1 VTGRKTIT
9 IMKNTNNIFLGV
21 ILIALGGLALGLVNN
36 WFSFDVSMRQI
47 ARFWPVLI
55 ILAGVAV
62 MLDSRRSL
70 MNSTSVLLVALAIPF
85 GIYNCTSNTFKKV
98 EDRLNEKG
106 FDFDVDVDDNDNE
119 FTYDEGSDSSSSANH
134 QTYKVD
140 KIAGVKS
147 AELSIGGG
155 AAQFL
160 LEKADAGQLFAADT
174 RLAGV
179 SGFALREEN
188 SGTHQKVSFKM
199 KGKNNIHLNDKGID
213 RKVILKLN
221 TEPVWDIDMEI
232 GAGDLKYDLTPYK
245 VRKIN
250 LETGASNIDLKLG
263 DLMNESTVKIES
275 GVANIDIEVPEGV
288 GCEIKM
294 DGALN
299 AKNFTG
305 FTKIKSGLY
314 RTEGFD
320 SAAKKI
326 YIDTDSGM
334 SNFTVKRY

>member
-1 VTGRKTIT
+1 
-9 IMKNTNNIFLGV
+9 MKNSNSIFLGV
-21 ILIALGGLALGLVNN
+21 ILILLGGMALGLVND
-36 WFSFDVSMRQI
+36 WFSFDISMRQI

-70 MNSTSVLLVALAIPF
+70 LNSTSVLLVALAIPF
-85 GIYNCTSNTFKKV
+85 GIYNCTSNTLERV
-98 EDRLNEKG
+98 EDKITSKG
-106 FDFDVDVDDNDNE
+106 FDFDVDINDGDGE
-119 FTYDEGSDSSSSANH
+119 FTYDEDSSSANH
-134 QTYKVD
+134 QTYKVE
-140 KIAGVKS
+140 KMAGVKS
-147 AELSIGGG
+147 AELNIGGG

-160 LEKADAGQLFAADT
+160 LEQADTDQLFSADT
-174 RLAGV
+174 RL
-179 SGFALREEN
+179 SGINGFTLREEN

-199 KGKNNIHLNDKGID
+199 KSQKKVRLREKGFS
-213 RKVILKLN
+213 RKVTLKLN

-232 GAGDLKYDLTPYK
+232 GAGDVQYDLRPYK
-245 VRKIN
+245 VGKIN

-275 GVANIDIEVPEGV
+275 GVANIHIEVPEGV

-299 AKNFTG
+299 AKDFTG

-320 SAAKKI
+320 NAAKKI

>member
-1 VTGRKTIT
+1 
-9 IMKNTNNIFLGV
+9 MKNSNNIFLGA
-21 ILIALGGLALGLVNN
+21 ILILLGGLALGLVNN
-36 WFSFDVSMRQI
+36 WFNFDISMREI
-47 ARFWPVLI
+47 ARFWPLLI

-98 EDRLNEKG
+98 ENKISSKG
-106 FDFDVDVDDNDNE
+106 FDFDVDINDDDND
-119 FTYDEGSDSSSSANH
+119 FTYDEGTDSSSGSSH

-140 KIAGVKS
+140 KVAGVKS
-147 AELSIGGG
+147 AELKIGGG

-160 LEKADAGQLFAADT
+160 LERADPDQLFSADT

-179 SGFALREEN
+179 SGFTLREEAT
-188 SGTHQKVSFKM
+188 GTHQKVSFKM
-199 KGKNNIHLNDKGID
+199 KSQKNIRLNDKGLN
-213 RKVILKLN
+213 RKVTLKLN

-232 GAGDLKYDLTPYK
+232 GAGDLQYDLTAYK
-245 VRKIN
+245 VGKIN

-263 DLMNESTVKIES
+263 DLMDESTVKIES
-275 GVANIDIEVPEGV
+275 GVANINIQVPEGV

-294 DGALN
+294 GGALN
-299 AKNFTG
+299 ARNFTG
-305 FTKIKSGLY
+305 FTKIRSGLY

-326 YIDTDSGM
+326 YINTDSGM
-334 SNFTVKRY
+334 SNFTVRRY

>member
-1 VTGRKTIT
+1 
-9 IMKNTNNIFLGV
+9 MKNSNNIFLGI
-21 ILIALGGLALGLVNN
+21 ILILLGGLALGLVND
-36 WFSFDVSMRQI
+36 WFSFDISMRQI
-47 ARFWPVLI
+47 ARFWPLLI
-55 ILAGVAV
+55 ILAGIGV

-70 MNSTSVLLVALAIPF
+70 LNSTSVLLVALAIPF
-85 GIYNCTSNTFKKV
+85 GIYNCTSNTFDKV
-98 EDRLNEKG
+98 ESNIIDGKG
-106 FDFDVDVDDNDNE
+106 FDFDVDIS
-119 FTYDEGSDSSSSANH
+119 DEDADFSYEEGTDSSSNTNH
-134 QTYKVD
+134 QTYNVD
-140 KIAGVKS
+140 KATGVKS
-147 AELSIGGG
+147 AELKIGGG

-160 LEKADAGQLFAADT
+160 LEKADDNQLFAADT

-179 SGFALREEN
+179 SGFTLRDET
-188 SGTHQKVSFKM
+188 SGSHQKVSFKM
-199 KGKNNIHLNDKGID
+199 KSQKNIRLNDKGLN

-245 VRKIN
+245 VSKIN
-250 LETGASNIDLKLG
+250 LETGASNIDLKMG
-263 DLMNESTVKIES
+263 DLMNESNVKIES
-275 GVANIDIEVPEGV
+275 GVANINIEVPEGV
-288 GCEIKM
+288 GCQIKM

-299 AKNFTG
+299 ARNFTG

-334 SNFTVKRY
+334 SNFTVSRY

>member
-1 VTGRKTIT
+1 
-9 IMKNTNNIFLGV
+9 MKNSNNIFLGA
-21 ILIALGGLALGLVNN
+21 ILIVLGGLALGLVNN
-36 WFSFDVSMRQI
+36 WFSFDISMREV
-47 ARFWPVLI
+47 ARFWPLLI

-98 EDRLNEKG
+98 EDKINHQG
-106 FDFDVDVDDNDNE
+106 FDFDVDINDDDSD
-119 FTYDEGSDSSSSANH
+119 FTYDEGKDSSSAGSH
-134 QTYKVD
+134 QTYQVEKT
-140 KIAGVKS
+140 AGVKS
-147 AELSIGGG
+147 AELKIGGG

-160 LEKADAGQLFAADT
+160 LEQAGPDQLFAADT
-174 RLAGV
+174 RHAGV
-179 SGFALREEN
+179 NGFSLREET
-188 SGTHQKVSFKM
+188 SGNHQKVTFKM
-199 KGKNNIHLNDKGID
+199 KNQKNIRLNDKGLN
-213 RKVILKLN
+213 RKVLLKLN

-232 GAGDLKYDLTPYK
+232 GAGDVKYDLAAYK
-245 VRKIN
+245 VEKIN

-263 DLMNESTVKIES
+263 DLLSESTVKIES
-275 GVANIDIEVPEGV
+275 GVANINIEVPEGV

-334 SNFTVKRY
+334 SNFTVRRY

>member
-1 VTGRKTIT
+1 
-9 IMKNTNNIFLGV
+9 MKNTNNIFLGV
-21 ILIALGGLALGLVNN
+21 ILILLGGLALGLVND
-36 WFSFDVSMRQI
+36 WFDFDISMRQI

-70 MNSTSVLLVALAIPF
+70 LNSTSVLLVALAIPF
-85 GIYNCTSNTFKKV
+85 GIYNCTSSTFKKV
-98 EDRLNEKG
+98 EDRINREG
-106 FDFDVDVDDNDNE
+106 FDFDVDISDNDAE
-119 FTYDEGSDSSSSANH
+119 FSYEDGNDSTTSGSDN
-134 QTYKVD
+134 QVYKVN
-140 KIAGVKS
+140 KAAGVKS
-147 AELSIGGG
+147 AELKIGGG

-160 LEKADAGQLFAADT
+160 LEEADSEQLFSADT
-174 RLAGV
+174 RM
-179 SGFALREEN
+179 SGTNGFSLREET
-188 SGTHQKVSFKM
+188 SGNHQKVTFKM
-199 KGKNNIHLNDKGID
+199 KSQKNIRLKEKGLD
-213 RKVILKLN
+213 RKVTMKLS

-245 VRKIN
+245 VSKIN
-250 LETGASNIDLKLG
+250 LETGASNINLKMG

-275 GVANIDIEVPEGV
+275 GVANIHIEVPEGV

-320 SAAKKI
+320 NAAKKI

-334 SNFTVKRY
+334 SNFTVRRY

>member
-1 VTGRKTIT
+1 
-9 IMKNTNNIFLGV
+9 MKNSNSIFLGV
-21 ILIALGGLALGLVNN
+21 ILILLGGLALGLVND
-36 WFSFDVSMRQI
+36 WFSFDISMREI

-70 MNSTSVLLVALAIPF
+70 LNSTSVLLVALAIPF

-98 EDRLNEKG
+98 EDRFMDGKG
-106 FDFDVDVDDNDNE
+106 FDFDVDINDEDNG
-119 FTYDEGSDSSSSANH
+119 FTYEEGSDSSSAGNH

-140 KIAGVKS
+140 KAAGVKS
-147 AELSIGGG
+147 AELKIGGG

-160 LEKADAGQLFAADT
+160 LEQAGADQLFAADT

-179 SGFALREEN
+179 SGFTLHEET
-188 SGTHQKVSFKM
+188 SGSHQKVSFKM
-199 KGKNNIHLNDKGID
+199 KSQKNIRLNDKGLN
-213 RKVILKLN
+213 RKVTLKLN

-245 VRKIN
+245 VGKIN

-275 GVANIDIEVPEGV
+275 GVANINIEVPEGV
-288 GCEIKM
+288 GCQIKM

-305 FTKIKSGLY
+305 FTKISSGLY

-320 SAAKKI
+320 NAAKKI

-334 SNFTVKRY
+334 SNFTVRRY

>member
-1 VTGRKTIT
+1 
-9 IMKNTNNIFLGV
+9 MKNSNSIFLGA
-21 ILIALGGLALGLVNN
+21 ILIVLGALALGLVND

-85 GIYNCTSNTFKKV
+85 GIYNCTSNTFDKV
-98 EDRLNEKG
+98 EDRISGKG
-106 FDFDVDVDDNDNE
+106 FDFDVDINDSDDE
-119 FTYDEGSDSSSSANH
+119 FTYDEGTDSSSSTSH

-140 KIAGVKS
+140 KVAGVKS
-147 AELSIGGG
+147 AELMIGGG

-160 LEKADAGQLFAADT
+160 LEKADADQLFAADT

-179 SGFALREEN
+179 SGFTLREEN
-188 SGTHQKVSFKM
+188 TGTHQKVSFKM
-199 KGKNNIHLNDKGID
+199 KSQKNIRLKDKGID
-213 RKVILKLN
+213 RKVTLKLN
-221 TEPVWDIDMEI
+221 TEPVWDINMEI
-232 GAGDLKYDLTPYK
+232 GAGDLKYDLTSYK
-245 VRKIN
+245 VGKIK
-250 LETGASNIDLKLG
+250 LETGASNIDLKMG
-263 DLMNESTVKIES
+263 DLMSESTVKIES
-275 GVANIDIEVPEGV
+275 GVANINIEVPTGV

-334 SNFTVKRY
+334 SNFTVSRY

>member
-1 VTGRKTIT
+1 
-9 IMKNTNNIFLGV
+9 MKNTNNIFLGA
-21 ILIALGGLALGLVNN
+21 ILILLGGLALGLVNN
-36 WFSFDVSMRQI
+36 WFSFDISMREI

-62 MLDSRRSL
+62 MLDSRRSML
-70 MNSTSVLLVALAIPF
+70 NSTSVLLVALAIPF

-98 EDRLNEKG
+98 EDRFSEKG
-106 FDFDVDVDDNDNE
+106 FDFDVDISDDDST
-119 FTYDEGSDSSSSANH
+119 FTYEEGATTH

-140 KIAGVKS
+140 KNEGVKT
-147 AELSIGGG
+147 AELNIGGG

-160 LEKADAGQLFAADT
+160 LEEASSDQLFAADT

-179 SGFALREEN
+179 SDFTLREET
-188 SGTHQKVSFKM
+188 SGSHQKVSFKM
-199 KGKNNIHLNDKGID
+199 KSQKKVRLNDKGLS
-213 RKVILKLN
+213 RKVTLKLN
-221 TEPVWDIDMEI
+221 TEPVWNIDMEI

-245 VRKIN
+245 VEKIN
-250 LETGASNIDLKLG
+250 LETGASNIDLKMG
-263 DLMNESTVKIES
+263 DLVNESTVKIES
-275 GVANIDIEVPEGV
+275 GVANIHIEVPEGV

-305 FTKIKSGLY
+305 FTKINSRLY

-334 SNFTVKRY
+334 SNFTVRRY

>member
-1 VTGRKTIT
+1 
-9 IMKNTNNIFLGV
+9 MKNSNNIFMGV
-21 ILIALGGLALGLVNN
+21 ILIVLGGLALGLIND
-36 WFSFDVSMRQI
+36 WFSFDISMREI
-47 ARFWPVLI
+47 ARFWPILI
-55 ILAGVAV
+55 ILAGIAV

-70 MNSTSVLLVALAIPF
+70 LNSTSVLLVALAIPF
-85 GIYNCTSNTFKKV
+85 GVYNCTSNTLKKV
-98 EDRLNEKG
+98 EDKMHGKG
-106 FDFDVDVDDNDNE
+106 FDFDVDVNDDD
-119 FTYDEGSDSSSSANH
+119 FTYDEGTDSTSEANH

-140 KIAGVKS
+140 KVEGVKS
-147 AELSIGGG
+147 AELKIGGG
-155 AAQFL
+155 AARFL
-160 LEKADAGQLFAADT
+160 LEQAEPGQLFAADT

-179 SGFALREEN
+179 SGFTLREEA
-188 SGTHQKVSFKM
+188 SGSHQKVVFKM
-199 KGKNNIHLNDKGID
+199 KSQKNIRLNDKGLD
-213 RKVILKLN
+213 RKVTLKLN
-221 TEPVWDIDMEI
+221 TEPVWDINMEI

-245 VRKIN
+245 VEKIT

-263 DLMNESTVKIES
+263 DLLSQSNVKIES
-275 GVANIDIEVPEGV
+275 GVANIEIAVPENV

-334 SNFTVKRY
+334 SNFTVRRY

>member
-1 VTGRKTIT
+1 
-9 IMKNTNNIFLGV
+9 MKNTNNIFLGV
-21 ILIALGGLALGLVNN
+21 ILILLGGLALGLVND
-36 WFSFDVSMRQI
+36 WFSFDISMRQI
-47 ARFWPVLI
+47 ARFWPLLI
-55 ILAGVAV
+55 ILAGIAV

-70 MNSTSVLLVALAIPF
+70 LNSTSVLLVALAIPF
-85 GIYNCTSNTFKKV
+85 GIYNCTTNTFKKV
-98 EDRLNEKG
+98 EDRISSKG
-106 FDFDVDVDDNDNE
+106 FDFDVDINDEDSNFSYE
-119 FTYDEGSDSSSSANH
+119 EGNDSSSAANH

-140 KIAGVKS
+140 KTAGVKS
-147 AELSIGGG
+147 AELNIGGG

-160 LEKADAGQLFAADT
+160 LEQAGPDQLFAADT

-179 SGFALREEN
+179 SGFTLHEET

-199 KGKNNIHLNDKGID
+199 KSQKNIRLNDKGLS
-213 RKVILKLN
+213 RKVTLKLN
-221 TEPVWDIDMEI
+221 TEPVWNIDMEI

-245 VRKIN
+245 VEKIN

-263 DLMNESTVKIES
+263 DLMTESTVKIES
-275 GVANIDIEVPEGV
+275 GVANIHIEVPEGV

-294 DGALN
+294 GGALN

-320 SAAKKI
+320 SAVKKI

-334 SNFTVKRY
+334 SNFTVRRY